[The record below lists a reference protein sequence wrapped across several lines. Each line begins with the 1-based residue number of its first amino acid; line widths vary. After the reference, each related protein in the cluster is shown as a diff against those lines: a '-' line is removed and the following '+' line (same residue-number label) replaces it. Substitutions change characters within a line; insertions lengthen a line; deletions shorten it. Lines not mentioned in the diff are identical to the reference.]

1 MHRETLVYRCFLKGQ
16 LEVEGDEDQRY
27 QMLATEVRA
36 VAASPAADAAA
47 EFASAVVAIA
57 APCDDVDRT
66 ADPRR
71 IDFEATI
78 CPSHRTGLIDLV
90 CS

>member
-1 MHRETLVYRCFLKGQ
+1 MHQETLAYRCFLKGQ
-16 LEVEGDEDQRY
+16 LEVEEGEDQRY
-27 QMLATEVRA
+27 QATEARA
-36 VAASPAADAAA
+36 VAVSPAAADAAA
-47 EFASAVVAIA
+47 EFASAAVAIA
-57 APCDDVDRT
+57 APCDDADRT

-78 CPSHRTGLIDLV
+78 CPSHRSGLIDLV